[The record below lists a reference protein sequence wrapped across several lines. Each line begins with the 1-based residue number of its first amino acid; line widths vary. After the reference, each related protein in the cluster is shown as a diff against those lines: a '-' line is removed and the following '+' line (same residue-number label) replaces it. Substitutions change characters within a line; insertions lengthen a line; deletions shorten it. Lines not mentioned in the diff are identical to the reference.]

1 MDAQNQSSGN
11 RIFRGDNM
19 AGYVFFGAMA
29 AFGFFCVLWALLGWL
44 LPAGEGCAVV
54 CYGQPDPG
62 VIIRYRWLRGM
73 GFLRCP
79 LLVVTDTDSF
89 EEEIEICTGE
99 ELLSRLEMER
109 NRFAGTGNGDP
120 SGRHQRRGISEL

>member
-1 MDAQNQSSGN
+1 
-11 RIFRGDNM
+11 M

-29 AFGFFCVLWALLGWL
+29 AFGLLSILWACLGWL
-44 LPAGEGCAVV
+44 LPAGEGCVMV
-54 CYGQPDPG
+54 CYGKPDDG
-62 VIIRYRWLRGM
+62 ILSRYKWLKGM

-79 LLVVTDTDSF
+79 LWVIT
-89 EEEIEICTGE
+89 EETEICTGE
-99 ELLSRLEMER
+99 ELLSWLEMER